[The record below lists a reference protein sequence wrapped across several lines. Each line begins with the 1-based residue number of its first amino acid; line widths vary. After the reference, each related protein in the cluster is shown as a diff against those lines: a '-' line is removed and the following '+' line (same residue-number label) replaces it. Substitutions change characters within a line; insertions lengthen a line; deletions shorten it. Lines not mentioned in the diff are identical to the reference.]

1 MTRLKDKISIV
12 TGSGA
17 GIGKSIA
24 ETFAENGATVVCA
37 EINPETGK
45 ETVESIKSNG
55 GNAKFVQT
63 DTSDH
68 QSIKDMVSNV
78 LNDYSRI
85 DILVNNAARFVFG
98 SVEEITIEDWNN
110 VFAVNVIG
118 YANCIK
124 EVLPSMK
131 DNSAG
136 SIVNIA
142 SVSAFIAQPS
152 FVPYNSSK
160 GAVLQLT
167 RCCAMDLAPYGVRV
181 NAVCPGA
188 VKTQATDRHI
198 EHLGLDKEESYIEFG
213 NAALLKRMG
222 NPKEIAY
229 GTLFMA
235 SDEASYVTG
244 EYLVVDGGL
253 SVG

>member
-1 MTRLKDKISIV
+1 MSRLQDKISIV
-12 TGSGA
+12 TGGGEGIGA
-17 GIGKSIA
+17 GIA
-24 ETFAENGATVVCA
+24 TTFAENGATVVIA
-37 EINPETGK
+37 DINPETGQK
-45 ETVESIKSNG
+45 TVDSINSNG
-55 GNAKFVQT
+55 GSAKFIQT
-63 DTSDH
+63 DTADH
-68 QSIKDMVSNV
+68 QSIKDMVSST
-78 LNDYSRI
+78 LDDYSRI

-118 YANCIK
+118 YSNCIQ

-131 DNSAG
+131 ESGGG

-213 NAALLKRMG
+213 NGALLKRMG
-222 NPKEIAY
+222 KPKEIAN
-229 GTLFMA
+229 GVIFLA
-235 SDEASYVTG
+235 SDEASYITG
-244 EYLVVDGGL
+244 EYLVIDGGL
-253 SVG
+253 SIG

>member
-1 MTRLKDKISIV
+1 MSRLQDKISIV
-12 TGSGA
+12 TGGGEGIGA
-17 GIGKSIA
+17 GIA
-24 ETFAENGATVVCA
+24 TTFAENGATVVVA
-37 EINPETGK
+37 DINPETGQK
-45 ETVESIKSNG
+45 TVDSINSNG
-55 GNAKFVQT
+55 GSAKFIQT
-63 DTSDH
+63 DTADH
-68 QSIKDMVSNV
+68 QSIKDMVSSA
-78 LNDYSRI
+78 LDDYSRI

-118 YANCIK
+118 YSNCIQ
-124 EVLPSMK
+124 EALPSMK
-131 DNSAG
+131 ENGGG

-142 SVSAFIAQPS
+142 SVSAFIAQPN

-213 NAALLKRMG
+213 NGALLKRMG
-222 NPKEIAY
+222 KPKEIAN
-229 GTLFMA
+229 GAIFLA
-235 SDEASYVTG
+235 SDEASYITG
-244 EYLVVDGGL
+244 EYLVIDGGL
-253 SVG
+253 SIG

>member
-1 MTRLKDKISIV
+1 
-12 TGSGA
+12 
-17 GIGKSIA
+17 
-24 ETFAENGATVVCA
+24 
-37 EINPETGK
+37 
-45 ETVESIKSNG
+45 
-55 GNAKFVQT
+55 
-63 DTSDH
+63 
-68 QSIKDMVSNV
+68 MVSSV
-78 LNDYSRI
+78 LDDYSRV

-118 YANCIK
+118 YSNCIQ

-131 DNSAG
+131 ENGGG

-142 SVSAFIAQPS
+142 SVSSFIAQPN

-188 VKTQATDRHI
+188 IKTQATDRHI

-213 NAALLKRMG
+213 NSALLKRMG
-222 NPKEIAY
+222 KPKEIAN
-229 GTLFMA
+229 GALFLA

-244 EYLVVDGGL
+244 EYLVIDGG
-253 SVG
+253 SSIG